1 MMRNKMKVA
10 ATMIALTVL
19 FITGCSKKNEDN
31 LTTKSDPESTVDVGM
46 KRTTLKELGYN
57 NVDEMIKN
65 GWQIV
70 KEFKPALVLK
80 PRVESESRAGLA
92 VKDTRGDN
100 NIPLTLDHLRQ
111 LGFNPDNETGR
122 AILKDLFQ
130 RNGVRPDGIAL
141 SRSQY
146 IEGAAVPSDVD
157 DGSIQAYV
165 TTGSP
170 IVTVDA
176 KGIEYPDDVYTT
188 EAINNGD
195 TSGNIT
201 VGFSYQ
207 SGYKTSWA
215 RQVTGSFKIG
225 AKGKI
230 GIPFVAEG
238 EVSTEIMIGGA
249 TTDGEESSNT
259 KTINSAYTAYVPAK
273 SKVIITVLTKRKQSK
288 VSYKV
293 PMAIT
298 GKISVNYPWA
308 VDGHY
313 FWYDNANILLKNPKA
328 EEGVAQAV
336 ENITTQIIASKPVKI

>member
-1 MMRNKMKVA
+1 MSRDA
-10 ATMIALTVL
+10 AA
-19 FITGCSKKNEDN
+19 KNEEN
-31 LTTKSDPESTVDVGM
+31 LTTKSDPENPIAAGM
-46 KRTTLKELGYN
+46 KSTTLKELGYN
-57 NVDEMIKN
+57 SVDEMIKE

-70 KEFKPALVLK
+70 EEFKPAHLLK
-80 PRVESESRAGLA
+80 SNTGSELISSAGSA
-92 VKDTRGDN
+92 VKNTQADN

-111 LGFNPDNETGR
+111 LGFNPDNEAGR
-122 AILKDLFQ
+122 IILRDLF
-130 RNGVRPDGIAL
+130 RRSGVRPDGIVL

-146 IEGAAVPSDVD
+146 IEGGVVTSDVAN
-157 DGSIQAYV
+157 GNVQAFV

-176 KGIEYPDDVYTT
+176 KGIEYPDEVYTT
-188 EAINNGD
+188 EAINNAD
-195 TSGNIT
+195 TSAKKIT
-201 VGFSYQ
+201 VDYTYQ
-207 SGYKTSWA
+207 SGYKTSWS
-215 RQVTGSFKIG
+215 RQVTGSFKLG

-249 TTDGEESSNT
+249 TTDGTESSNT
-259 KTINSAYTAYVPAK
+259 KTIKSAYTADVPAN
-273 SKVIITVLTKRKQSK
+273 SKVIITVLTRKKQSK

-293 PMAIT
+293 PMELT
-298 GKISVNYPWA
+298 GQISVNYPSS